1 MHKPDIP
8 LSCFTAALEFVKGH
22 PEDPLDV
29 KAFEE
34 ACGVG
39 VVVTPEQVEEAVS
52 PREKHTVPTHLTS
65 FAATAARLLMMKC
78 PGGDCHQETQGTAVE
93 GEVPLQHGTANGYSI
108 ALSKY
113 LSNQ

>member
-1 MHKPDIP
+1 MK
-8 LSCFTAALEFVKGH
+8 SH
-22 PEDPLDV
+22 PEDPLNV

-52 PREKHTVPTHLTS
+52 PHKCILSLHHYSISTHLTS
-65 FAATAARLLMMKC
+65 FVAMTVHLPMMKC
-78 PGGDCHQETQGTAVE
+78 PGGDCHQEAQGTAVE
-93 GEVPLQHGTANGYSI
+93 GKVPLQHGTANGYYI

-113 LSNQ
+113 VSNQ